1 MIMKLC
7 GRTNKASAH
16 PVLNLKEADW
26 KFVNMD
32 DVARKDSS
40 IMLGLKS

>member
-1 MIMKLC
+1 MKLC
-7 GRTNKASAH
+7 GQNNKASAC

-32 DVARKDSS
+32 DVAGKYPN
-40 IMLGLKS
+40 IILGLKN